1 MVEDLIKRLRDDA
14 GLDGQKLLAADLL
27 EQQAARIAEL
37 TTCKL
42 CNSTG
47 NSTPCAYP
55 TEINRQQARRLTALE
70 SERDALLAAAGK
82 EAVAHKFALI
92 RDRNY
97 DGEGL
102 SLWTWNGENYSGAD
116 GDCLSPDPDGTLD
129 GYTTEWLTDYQLEQ
143 RLNATAPTAALENGD
158 GRDAERYRAARTS
171 AYVLGIRN
179 PTPEEFDALVD
190 GLIDVMA
197 QQQGGT

>member
-82 EAVAHKFALI
+82 QAVAWLCEP
-92 RDRNY
+92 N
-97 DGEGL
+97 G
-102 SLWTWNGENYSGAD
+102 WNGFPQLEF
-116 GDCLSPDPDGTLD
+116 
-129 GYTTEWLTDYQLEQ
+129 TTEHLSSERWKKTPLYTS
-143 RLNATAPTAALENGD
+143 PTAALEKGD
-158 GRDAERYRAARTS
+158 GRDAERYRWLRRGQTFSVVDCIGNDLRADDLDTAIDAALARK
-171 AYVLGIRN
+171 AG
-179 PTPEEFDALVD
+179 E
-190 GLIDVMA
+190 
-197 QQQGGT
+197 QQ